1 MLAYYKKSIYSGL
14 LYELMNRLL
23 RLNIYLLLLLSAICC
38 SAQTL
43 QTNISVHDP
52 VLIKQD
58 SVYHLFCTGR
68 GISAW
73 SSTDM
78 QHWKAE
84 PPVFASPPQWATDAV
99 PGFKGHIW
107 APDISYFKGLYYLY
121 YSVSAFGK
129 NTSCIG
135 LATNKTLDTSSPD
148 YQWADHGKIIEST
161 PKQTNWNAIDP
172 NLITDNDGTPYL
184 VFGSFWDGIK
194 LVKLNA
200 DRTGLAQSID
210 NLPTLARQKA
220 DTTTRMLSPGN
231 YLADAGNNAIEA
243 PFIFRHNNYFYLFV
257 SADYCC
263 RGPKST
269 YKMLVGR
276 SKKLAGPYIDNHRK
290 KMTEGGG
297 TLVLEGDANWYG
309 VGHNAVCRFNGTDYL
324 VYHGYDAADKGI
336 SKLLIRELQWIN
348 GWPVVK

>member
-1 MLAYYKKSIYSGL
+1 
-14 LYELMNRLL
+14 MNRLL
-23 RLNIYLLLLLSAICC
+23 SLNIYLLLLLSATYCN
-38 SAQTL
+38 AQNLT
-43 QTNISVHDP
+43 TNISVHDP

-73 SSTDM
+73 SSTDL
-78 QHWKAE
+78 QHWKTE
-84 PPVFASPPQWATDAV
+84 LPVFTTPPQWAMDAV

-107 APDISYFKGLYYLY
+107 APDISYHNGLYYLY

-135 LATNKTLDTSSPD
+135 LATNKTLNTASPE
-148 YQWADHGKIIEST
+148 YHWTDHGKIIESVPT
-161 PKQTNWNAIDP
+161 QTNWNAIDP
-172 NLITDNDGTPYL
+172 NLVTDHDGTPYL

-194 LVKLNA
+194 LVKLKA
-200 DRTGLAQSID
+200 DRTGVAQSTD
-210 NLPTLARQKA
+210 NLPTLARRQV
-220 DTTTRMLSPGN
+220 DTNQHTLLLGSYP
-231 YLADAGNNAIEA
+231 ADAGTNAIEA
-243 PFIFRHNNYFYLFV
+243 PFIFKRNRYFYLFV

-276 SKKLAGPYIDNHRK
+276 SKNLRGPYKDKQGK
-290 KMTEGGG
+290 KMTDGGG

-309 VGHNAVCRFNGTDYL
+309 VGHNAVCNFNGTDYL
-324 VYHGYDAADKGI
+324 VYHAYDAADKGI
-336 SKLLIRELQWIN
+336 SKLLIRKLTWVN
-348 GWPVVK
+348 GWPQVK

>member
-1 MLAYYKKSIYSGL
+1 MK
-14 LYELMNRLL
+14 RLIGF
-23 RLNIYLLLLLSAICC
+23 NFYLLLLSAFCC
-38 SAQTL
+38 NAQTL
-43 QTNISVHDP
+43 KTNISVHDP

-68 GISAW
+68 GISNW
-73 SSTDM
+73 SSTDL

-84 PPVFASPPQWATDAV
+84 APVFITPPQWALDAV

-107 APDISYFKGLYYLY
+107 APDISYYNGRYYLY

-135 LATNKTLDTSSPD
+135 LATNKTLDTSNPE
-148 YQWADHGKIIEST
+148 YYWTDHGKVIESVPT
-161 PKQTNWNAIDP
+161 KNNWNAIDP
-172 NLITDNDGTPYL
+172 NLITDKDGTAYL
-184 VFGSFWDGIK
+184 IFGSFWDGIK
-194 LVKLNA
+194 LVKLKA
-200 DRTGLAQSID
+200 DRTGLAHTTD
-210 NLPTLARQKA
+210 NLPTLARRKA
-220 DTTTRMLSPGN
+220 NEDKSSLIAGN
-231 YLADAGNNAIEA
+231 YPADAGTNAIEA
-243 PFIFRHNNYFYLFV
+243 PFIFKHDKYFYLFV

-276 SKKLAGPYIDNHRK
+276 SKKLTGPYTDNHKK

-297 TLVLEGDANWYG
+297 VLLLEGDADWYG
-309 VGHNAVCRFNGTDYL
+309 VGHNAVCNFNETDYL

-336 SKLLIRELQWIN
+336 SKLLIRELKWEN